1 MLPASR
7 ALNSAFAVDVDDDK
21 QAPTQSGGGSDHI
34 KIKIYINSCN
44 HKSLDWFIRNL
55 EGTR

>member
-1 MLPASR
+1 M
-7 ALNSAFAVDVDDDK
+7 NSAFAVDVDDDK
-21 QAPTQSGGGSDHI
+21 QPQTQSGGGSDHI